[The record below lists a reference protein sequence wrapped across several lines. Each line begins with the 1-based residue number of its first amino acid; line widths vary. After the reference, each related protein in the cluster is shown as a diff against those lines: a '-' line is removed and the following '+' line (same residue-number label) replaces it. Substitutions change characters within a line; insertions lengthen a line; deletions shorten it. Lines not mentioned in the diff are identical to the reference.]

1 MKKVVMFCTGGVST
15 KVLVDKLKEEAAN
28 INYDIDIEAYGITDA
43 HIAKDADLV
52 LLGPQI
58 RYKLDKFRENLPDK
72 MIDVVNTKDYGAMD
86 AKSILDFIIKHF
98 IINP

>member
-1 MKKVVMFCTGGVST
+1 MKKVVMYCTGGVST
-15 KVLVDKLKEEAAN
+15 KILVDKIKEEAASV
-28 INYDIDIEAYGITDA
+28 NYDINIEAYGITDA

-58 RYKLDKFRENLPDK
+58 RYKLDKFRENLPGK

-86 AKSILDFIIKHF
+86 AKSILNFIIDHF
-98 IINP
+98 DN